1 MKIIIT
7 EDHYKKLTLQR
18 SLSDIM
24 EEGSMIIDYAD
35 EFYGDT
41 DFCRYYPTLEIYME
55 GMTEDIIHQY
65 GYISDVGVEGI
76 WDFIHDK
83 VGFKN
88 FINMLLDTH
97 GDKIRSFYNMKTKD
111 C

>member
-1 MKIIIT
+1 
-7 EDHYKKLTLQR
+7 
-18 SLSDIM
+18 M

-65 GYISDVGVEGI
+65 GYISDAGVEGV

-97 GDKIRSFYNMKTKD
+97 GGKIKNFYDRKTKD

>member
-7 EDHYKKLTLQR
+7 ESQYKKLTLQR
-18 SLSDIM
+18 RLADIM
-24 EEGSMIIDYAD
+24 DEGPMIVDYAD

-41 DFCRYYPTLEIYME
+41 DFCRHYPTLEVYVD
-55 GMTEDIIHQY
+55 GMVQDIIHQY
-65 GYISDVGVEGI
+65 GNISDAGVEGV
-76 WDFIHDK
+76 WDFIYDV

-88 FINMLLDTH
+88 FINMLLEEH
-97 GDKIRSFYNMKTKD
+97 GDKIIRFYKEKTKD

>member
-7 EDHYKKLTLQR
+7 EDQYKKLTLQR
-18 SLSDIM
+18 RLADIM
-24 EEGSMIIDYAD
+24 DEGPMIVDYAD

-41 DFCRYYPTLEIYME
+41 DFCRHYPTLEVYVE
-55 GMTEDIIHQY
+55 GMVQDIIHQY
-65 GYISDVGVEGI
+65 GNISDAGVEGV
-76 WDFIHDK
+76 WDFIYDV

-88 FINMLLDTH
+88 FINMLLEEH
-97 GDKIRSFYNMKTKD
+97 GDKIIRFYKEKTKH